1 MGEGGE
7 ADKCELVV
15 LPLDGEG
22 GPRRSRGSE
31 GVKRDAFPVSGGHP
45 LHRCFAAVLRP
56 VEQSPGLFLGASAP
70 IKGEDQRTS
79 TVRKTYR
86 PAYSVISD
94 WKSSIGGKAG

>member
-1 MGEGGE
+1 M
-7 ADKCELVV
+7 
-15 LPLDGEG
+15 
-22 GPRRSRGSE
+22 
-31 GVKRDAFPVSGGHP
+31 KRNAFPVPENHP
-45 LHRCFAAVLRP
+45 LHHASGAVLRH

-79 TVRKTYR
+79 TVRKIYR